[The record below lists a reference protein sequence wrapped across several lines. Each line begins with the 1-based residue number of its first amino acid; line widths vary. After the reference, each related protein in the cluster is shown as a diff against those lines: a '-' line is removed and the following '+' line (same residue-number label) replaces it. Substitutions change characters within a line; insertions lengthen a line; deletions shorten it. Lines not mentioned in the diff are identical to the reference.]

1 MSSSRDDDPGKGPKG
16 QSASGAK
23 PPSADLEPFFSL
35 QQFDD
40 APPEDPSESSLS
52 GTDMPL
58 LTTEEEPTIREGE
71 PRTDEI
77 TAYHA
82 LSIDGLSEPRDPL
95 EEPSDSSLDSSLDSP
110 PESPPDSQALTAE
123 LPASGEDAEVWASGD
138 EHAPAPAPP
147 APLVR
152 NTGNTGGMDPP
163 TMESWGDLED
173 SEGEVSP
180 ESGHEW
186 DTMGD
191 DAPLSDN
198 LEDSLEWDRTQGQD
212 TAELLSMTGISSPVD
227 TAEVQEPSD
236 DDRWVAL
243 SVDED
248 EVSGGD
254 SISLVGGA
262 DRDLP
267 DPEGETVVERMALGF
282 ARETSE
288 EPVVI
293 DPDAQD
299 EPSIPSMIVD
309 QGIDAF
315 RQGDRAFALSC
326 FEQALRGDPDD
337 SRAQSYLELTHD
349 LYVRDHLPDA
359 GLHSVPQLRVGR
371 EMLMS
376 LEIDPQ
382 AGGVLAMI
390 DGLATVEE
398 LETMLPYFERETIY
412 KHLAD
417 ALEKG
422 LIEFES

>member
-1 MSSSRDDDPGKGPKG
+1 MSSSRGDDPGKGPKG
-16 QSASGAK
+16 QPAAGGK
-23 PPSADLEPFFSL
+23 PPGPDLEPFFSL

-40 APPEDPSESSLS
+40 DPPGDPSEPSLS

-82 LSIDGLSEPRDPL
+82 LSIDGLSEPRDPFDD
-95 EEPSDSSLDSSLDSP
+95 PSD
-110 PESPPDSQALTAE
+110 SPPDSQALTAE
-123 LPASGEDAEVWASGD
+123 LPASGEDAEIWSSGD
-138 EHAPAPAPP
+138 EHVPAPPPP
-147 APLVR
+147 APLL
-152 NTGNTGGMDPP
+152 GNGGHSGGLDQP

-173 SEGEVSP
+173 SEGEESP
-180 ESGHEW
+180 DSGNEW

-212 TAELLSMTGISSPVD
+212 TSDLLSMTGVTSPVD
-227 TAEVQEPSD
+227 TAEVRGPSD

-243 SVDED
+243 SVDEE

-262 DRDLP
+262 DADLP

-282 ARETSE
+282 ARSTSE

-337 SRAQSYLELTHD
+337 TRAQSYLELTHD
-349 LYVRDHLPDA
+349 LYVRDHLPGA
-359 GLHSVPQLRVGR
+359 GLHSVPRLRVGR

-390 DGLATVEE
+390 DGMATVEE

-412 KHLAD
+412 KHLSD

>member
-1 MSSSRDDDPGKGPKG
+1 MSSSREDDPGKGPKG
-16 QSASGAK
+16 QPAGSGK
-23 PPSADLEPFFSL
+23 PPGPGLEPFFSL
-35 QQFDD
+35 QQFEDD
-40 APPEDPSESSLS
+40 PVEDPSDSSLT

-58 LTTEEEPTIREGE
+58 LATEDEPTIRDGV
-71 PRTDEI
+71 PATDEI
-77 TAYHA
+77 TAYHSLTVA
-82 LSIDGLSEPRDPL
+82 DLNEPRDPF
-95 EEPSDSSLDSSLDSP
+95 EDPSEGSLDSP
-110 PESPPDSQALTAE
+110 PDTPLDSQALTAE
-123 LPASGEDAEVWASGD
+123 MPASGEAAEVWSSGD
-138 EHAPAPAPP
+138 EHAPAPTAQGPLLSGSGP
-147 APLVR
+147 AGDVE
-152 NTGNTGGMDPP
+152 NP

-173 SEGEVSP
+173 SDSGTSP
-180 ESGHEW
+180 DSGNEW
-186 DTMGD
+186 ETMGD

-212 TAELLSMTGISSPVD
+212 TSDLLSMTGVSSPVD
-227 TAEVQEPSD
+227 TAEIKDPSD

-262 DRDLP
+262 DADLP
-267 DPEGETVVERMALGF
+267 DAEAATVVERMALGF

-288 EPVVI
+288 EPVVN

-299 EPSIPSMIVD
+299 EPSIPAMIVE

-315 RQGDRAFALSC
+315 KQGDRAFALSC

-359 GLHSVPQLRVGR
+359 GLHSVPKLRVGR

-390 DGLATVEE
+390 DDLATVEE

-417 ALEKG
+417 AHERG